1 MHLRTMV
8 ILFGVHC
15 TALVRACRFGWLHKT
30 KKLAG
35 TAGHTY
41 RYTLRLHRRLREIAG
56 FRAATLPGLEH
67 TLAVQSASGS
77 AARGKCFTMKLT
89 SEHRSDALRRSG
101 VSAEQ

>member
-1 MHLRTMV
+1 MV
-8 ILFGVHC
+8 G
-15 TALVRACRFGWLHKT
+15 
-30 KKLAG
+30 LADLDPPYFSI
-35 TAGHTY
+35 TNSLD

-89 SEHRSDALRRSG
+89 SEHRGGALRRSG
-101 VSAEQ
+101 VSAEHVAVGDSEIRRP